1 MRHHLILVALV
12 TPAIA
17 HADSATAKAEALFR
31 QGRDLLAEGKLAEA
45 CAAFDGSQ
53 KLDPATTTLF
63 NQADCR
69 EKNGQLATA
78 WGYFLDAERQTR
90 TATDDVGARLHTVAV
105 ERAEKLEPRLSK
117 LTISV
122 PERADGLVVMRGSDV
137 VDPVEWDHALPV
149 DGGTYTLTA
158 RIASRQ
164 VWSETVTIANEGDTK
179 VVVVH
184 PAAEG
189 HQTPLPLP
197 PPPPPPI
204 AGPSRRAAWITAG
217 AGAVLLG
224 GALAFDLIGDST
236 YEDAKAKRDL
246 DLYDSANH
254 MRYAAEGLLAA
265 GAVTVGVSVYLW
277 LRHPKES
284 PTRVSRTIAPVV
296 GNGFAG
302 VQVGGSW

>member
-1 MRHHLILVALV
+1 MRHALILVALF

-17 HADSATAKAEALFR
+17 RADSATAKAEALFR

-45 CAAFDGSQ
+45 CSAFDASQ
-53 KLDPATTTLF
+53 KLEPATTTLF

-78 WGYFLDAERQTR
+78 WGDFLDAERQTR
-90 TATDDVGARLHTVAV
+90 NATDDVGARLHTVAV
-105 ERAEKLEPRLSK
+105 ERADKLEPRLSK

-122 PERADGLVVMRGSDV
+122 PERADGLVVMRGNDV
-137 VDPVEWDHALPV
+137 VDPVEWDRMLPV

-184 PAAEG
+184 PAPSTGA
-189 HQTPLPLP
+189 HP
-197 PPPPPPI
+197 PPPPPPPPT
-204 AGPSRRAAWITAG
+204 AAPTRRAAWLTAG
-217 AGAVLLG
+217 AGALLLG
-224 GALAFDLIGDST
+224 GALAFDLWGDST

-246 DLYDSANH
+246 DLYDSANR
-254 MRYAAEGLLAA
+254 MRYTAEGLVAV

-296 GNGFAG
+296 GTGFAG